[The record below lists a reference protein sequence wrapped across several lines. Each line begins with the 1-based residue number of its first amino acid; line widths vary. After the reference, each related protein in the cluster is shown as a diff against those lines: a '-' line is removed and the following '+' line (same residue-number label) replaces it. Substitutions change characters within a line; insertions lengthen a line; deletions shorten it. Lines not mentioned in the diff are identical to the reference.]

1 MKSDLENAAF
11 FNRPARKWSLVA
23 SPGSS
28 AVVALAAAQARK
40 ASFQAKTGKEM
51 LFRNSDTQ
59 KLTNT
64 SGKSIS
70 ARLVSFD
77 GSVVTMR
84 SKGKTFRCPL
94 SKLSFDSQM
103 LVKSLAEFQASGS

>member
-1 MKSDLENAAF
+1 MKSDLENAAL
-11 FNRPARKWSLVA
+11 FNRPARNWGLGIKN
-23 SPGSS
+23 P
-28 AVVALAAAQARK
+28 ALAAAAQATAGSGQTR
-40 ASFQAKTGKEM
+40 SGEVGKQM
-51 LFRNSDTQ
+51 LFRNFDTH
-59 KLTNT
+59 KLTNA

-77 GSVVTMR
+77 GAVVTMR

-103 LVKSLAEFQASGS
+103 LVKSLVEFQASGS

>member
-1 MKSDLENAAF
+1 
-11 FNRPARKWSLVA
+11 
-23 SPGSS
+23 
-28 AVVALAAAQARK
+28 
-40 ASFQAKTGKEM
+40 M
-51 LFRNSDTQ
+51 LFRNFDMQ
-59 KLTNT
+59 KLTNA

-94 SKLSFDSQM
+94 SKLSFDSQL
-103 LVKSLAEFQASGS
+103 LVKSLADFQSSGS